1 MNIRGVWDK
10 AVSLRDCLAHQR
22 TVTSRRRYAED
33 EDPFNVKNCFV
44 SDEAKILSSKAF
56 RVLGDRTQ
64 VFTFPETPLIRDRK
78 AHTMEVVASA
88 TIATEMLGL
97 NTDLARAA
105 ALGHDIGHV
114 PFGHIG
120 EEWIARAM
128 GSKKF
133 CHEIMAS
140 IIAQKIER
148 KGRGLNLTWHT
159 LDAMLRH
166 SGTMARAEM
175 SQEAWVV
182 RYADKFAYIFHDV
195 NDIVS
200 RMKYPVSRELMDVV
214 NIFGVSQRER
224 TTTAIAGLVVESA
237 DCGRVSF
244 ESSALARKFMLLRSL
259 MYEIYPRVTQQNV
272 DSMMEPVFEF
282 LSTLNIGNPFLLLAL
297 MTDTD
302 VVKIASRKVR
312 GMQAFNLTSVSE
324 IAPHL
329 PAIGKIDLCDPDL
342 EWNSFNPEKEVMR

>member
-1 MNIRGVWDK
+1 MNIRGVLDK
-10 AVSLRDCLAHQR
+10 AVSLRDCLTDQR
-22 TVTSRRRYAED
+22 MVTSRRRYAED
-33 EDPFNVKNCFV
+33 EDPFKVKNCFV

-78 AHTMEVVASA
+78 THTMEVVASA

-114 PFGHIG
+114 PFGHLG
-120 EEWIARAM
+120 EDWIARAM
-128 GSKKF
+128 GSKRF
-133 CHEIMAS
+133 CHEIMAP

-195 NDIVS
+195 NDIVI
-200 RMKYPVSRELMDVV
+200 RMKYPVSQELIDSV
-214 NIFGVSQRER
+214 NLFGTSQRER
-224 TTTAIAGLVVESA
+224 TTTAIAGLVIESA
-237 DCGRVSF
+237 ECGHVSF
-244 ESSALARKFMLLRSL
+244 EMSVLAKKFAQLRAL
-259 MYEIYPRVTQQNV
+259 MYEIYPRVNLQNV
-272 DSMMEPVFEF
+272 DAVMVPVFEL
-282 LSTLNIGNPFLLLAL
+282 LSTLNIGDPFLLLAL

-302 VVKIASRKVR
+302 VAKIASRGVKDMR
-312 GMQAFNLTSVSE
+312 SFNLTSVGE
-324 IAPHL
+324 IAPYL
-329 PAIGKIDLCDPDL
+329 KKSGKIDLIDPDL
-342 EWNSFNPEKEVMR
+342 NW